1 MGEWSETTE
10 FFSLGN
16 SLNSKVGPDLP
27 KKLESHCML
36 EIDNVQVMITGG
48 LDMNGGDAK
57 AISNTFVYDF
67 SKSEWSSGP
76 DMVNSRYNHGCATLK
91 FSDLNVLVVAGGIS
105 NSKSTLASVE
115 LLLSEPNGQM
125 SMWII
130 GKYNLNYKKK
140 KANCEKSRRCIY

>member
-36 EIDNVQVMITGG
+36 EIDDVKVMITGG
-48 LDMNGGDAK
+48 LDMSGDGK

-67 SKSEWSSGP
+67 LKSEWSTGP
-76 DMVNSRYNHGCATLK
+76 LMDTSRYNHGCATLK
-91 FSDLNVLVVAGGIS
+91 FSDLNALVVAGGIS

-130 GKYNLNYKKK
+130 GKYNYNY
-140 KANCEKSRRCIY
+140 NF